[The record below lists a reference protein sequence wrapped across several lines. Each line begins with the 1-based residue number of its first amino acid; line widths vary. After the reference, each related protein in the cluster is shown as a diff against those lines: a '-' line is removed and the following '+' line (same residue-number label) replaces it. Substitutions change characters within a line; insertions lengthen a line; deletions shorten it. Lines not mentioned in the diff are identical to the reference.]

1 MNKEIF
7 IWACDY
13 STKTGEG
20 NLARLFVNLELK
32 KYKKKTIKEPKNFTN
47 KYNRKILSY
56 KYIAPIVGICFCW
69 KYYLKNKQ
77 ICYINYLPL
86 WNFIIFLLL
95 PPKTVIGPITG
106 GSFYIINDF
115 QSLFRKYIFPVFYRF
130 SIFFILKRNYTSIF
144 STDLLKKKLP
154 KKLIDKSSFNF
165 VFNLFKPKKISK
177 KIKNNFVIYYKQ
189 HKNKKKFFPYNFI
202 KKLLKFNY
210 KIYIVG
216 DYLDIK
222 NVKNFGFV
230 KKDKLHKLMNK
241 AQYSILSG
249 ENIFSL
255 FTMDCIN
262 NNVKILVNKKYNYKI
277 VHFKK
282 NFKSINMESKI
293 NTLPKF

>member
-1 MNKEIF
+1 M
-7 IWACDY
+7 
-13 STKTGEG
+13 
-20 NLARLFVNLELK
+20 
-32 KYKKKTIKEPKNFTN
+32 
-47 KYNRKILSY
+47 
-56 KYIAPIVGICFCW
+56 
-69 KYYLKNKQ
+69 
-77 ICYINYLPL
+77 
-86 WNFIIFLLL
+86 